1 MRSFVVLVVDDD
13 RNTLK
18 AAVSALEREG
28 YRVLTARSGGEAM
41 AALDRHAGIDLVFTE
56 VVMPG
61 IGGFMLADLARVRR
75 PDIKVLY
82 TSAFAEIGA
91 LKVERLTGAFLPKPV
106 EPAVLCDAVGQALR
120 AAAGAPLARRPLP
133 PGRPRTKRSPSL
145 GF

>member
-13 RNTLK
+13 RD
-18 AAVSALEREG
+18 ARAGAVSALEHDG
-28 YRVLTARSGGEAM
+28 YRVIAARSGGEAM
-41 AALDRHAGIDLVFTE
+41 ALLERHAGIDLMFTE
-56 VVMPG
+56 VVIPG

-75 PDIKVLY
+75 PDLRVLY

-120 AAAGAPLARRPLP
+120 TDIAAPSTNRSPLP
-133 PGRPRTKRSPSL
+133 VKLRARRSPSL